1 VAGFL
6 LDTHIFLWW
15 LQDNPRLPKA
25 VRKTLADPDAVVFVS
40 AVSIWEIAIKAS
52 LRKLTLRNL
61 SPQLLRK
68 LPEASGFTSLPFSA
82 EAAAEVLTLPL
93 HHHDPFDRALIAQ
106 AQVDS
111 LVLITEDEQL
121 AAYPIAILKA

>member
-15 LQDNPRLPKA
+15 LQDSPRLSPG
-25 VRKTLADPDAVVFVS
+25 VRATLADPDSPIYVS

-61 SPQLLRK
+61 SPQMLRK
-68 LPEASGFTSLPFSA
+68 LPEASGFSSLPFDA
-82 EAAAEVLTLPL
+82 EAAAQVLSLPL
-93 HHHDPFDRALIAQ
+93 HHQDPFDRALVAQ
-106 AQVDS
+106 ALVGS
-111 LVLITEDEQL
+111 FVLITQDEQL
-121 AAYPIAILKA
+121 EAYPVAILKA